1 MKKIILFIVSLLFGL
16 MFINGGLNK
25 FFNYIP
31 APKDMPEDMVKIMT
45 AFMTITW
52 LMPLV
57 ATAELIGGVLFII
70 PKYRALGAIIIFP
83 IMIGIVLLHSINA
96 PSGLPM
102 ALILFAINIWV
113 IYENRAKYLPMIQK

>member
-1 MKKIILFIVSLLFGL
+1 MKNKILFVLCLLVGL
-16 MFINGGLNK
+16 LFINGGLNK
-25 FFNYIP
+25 FFNYMP

-70 PKYRALGAIIIFP
+70 PKYRALGAIILFP
-83 IMIGIVLLHSINA
+83 ITIGIVLLHSINA
-96 PSGLPM
+96 PDMLPM
-102 ALILFAINIWV
+102 ALVIFAIILWA
-113 IYENRAKYLPMIQK
+113 IYENRAKYLPMIEK